1 MFRPRV
7 GLIGTGKWGSIL
19 KEKLI
24 KNSNLIFFANSKSN
38 YKKKINEVDW
48 VFVATPDKTH
58 FKIVKNLLNLKKNV
72 FCEKPLSLNFKSSK
86 YLFDLAKKK
95 GVKLYVDDIQTF
107 FKKKINF
114 KKDNIII
121 RKKLGKDN
129 PKNLLY
135 RFAYHDFYFLENK
148 IKIRKIKSI
157 EILDIYRDLKFNII
171 LKDNSIFRF
180 FYSLN
185 SQDKIHKINNTNF
198 TTKKDLLTI
207 MIKKVLKKNV
217 NFKNNM
223 KISLFS
229 NKMIDKIQK
238 KF

>member
-1 MFRPRV
+1 MFRPKV

-24 KNSNLIFFANSKSN
+24 KNSNLVFFANSKSN
-38 YKKKINEVDW
+38 YKKKIKEVEW
-48 VFVATPDKTH
+48 IFIATPDKTH
-58 FKIVKNLLNLKKNV
+58 FKIVKNFLNLKKNV
-72 FCEKPLSLNFKSSK
+72 FCEKPLSLNYKSSK

-107 FKKKINF
+107 FKKKIKF

-121 RKKLGKDN
+121 RKKLGKGS

-148 IKIRKIKSI
+148 IKTKRIKLI
-157 EILDIYRDLKFNII
+157 EILDTNRDLKFNITF
-171 LKDNSIFRF
+171 KDNSVFRF

-198 TTKKDLLTI
+198 ITKKDLLTI